1 MRLNIALA
9 SILLFS
15 SATLISCSG
24 YGSNYTNEDYYE
36 DMFSDWYSSS
46 SYDYYYYSSS
56 SSRYSSSSYY
66 STDNLVDA
74 DTIVK
79 SAADLP
85 DSCYSG
91 DEAYVQQI
99 ETQYRC
105 VYGKWFKKLYK
116 VPDCTEDNEWD
127 TYYKSFLYVCQDE
140 DWRIMSETEVELGF
154 CTKQK
159 QGKVL
164 TASDG
169 TSYKCDSLSWQEQT
183 LFDTYGECTT
193 ANAGDSIFY
202 GGKSYV
208 CRKDGWSTLTSQEK
222 EFGVCNKSRL
232 GEVVNENNRYY
243 YICSNY
249 SWTSTTDPNDI
260 IGKCDTTKTDSI
272 YRISSSSY
280 ICAGGTWRTATTME
294 TYYGICNA
302 KKQDSVRTSGSNMYI
317 CDKGEWRIASPE
329 EYYGAC
335 TDSLKDILYTY
346 ES

>member
-15 SATLISCSG
+15 SAALISCSG

-169 TSYKCDSLSWQEQT
+169 T
-183 LFDTYGECTT
+183 
-193 ANAGDSIFY
+193 
-202 GGKSYV
+202 
-208 CRKDGWSTLTSQEK
+208 
-222 EFGVCNKSRL
+222 
-232 GEVVNENNRYY
+232 
-243 YICSNY
+243 
-249 SWTSTTDPNDI
+249 
-260 IGKCDTTKTDSI
+260 
-272 YRISSSSY
+272 
-280 ICAGGTWRTATTME
+280 
-294 TYYGICNA
+294 
-302 KKQDSVRTSGSNMYI
+302 
-317 CDKGEWRIASPE
+317 
-329 EYYGAC
+329 
-335 TDSLKDILYTY
+335 
-346 ES
+346 